1 MSKILA
7 EATFRTHG
15 RTSEMG
21 GRANLR
27 YLVAAAMAFVTLVT
41 IAGFFLLRYPLH
53 GFRYP
58 VGWDAP
64 WYVWRA
70 KAVTFDGLARLG
82 TVRAATP
89 LALSMLMRAT
99 GQNSFTVVALAAPLF
114 AGVAGV
120 AVAAMVRSALGT
132 RLIWLPVIGMLTW
145 VAFGGTGLLSGYID
159 QTLNVTFALA
169 GFASAVAFISGGRGA
184 LAAMVLFM
192 AAGLAEWPF
201 YGFAVLILCVGLF
214 LFVLSSHRS
223 LAASMEVV
231 RPLSGAVLASG
242 VFTVLT
248 LVGIPSIGRLD
259 LRAARGPESLG
270 TGRRLSPKPAMR
282 RLLKRRFLDSI
293 RETTRY
299 LGLALATLGGVAAA
313 RVTVDPVRRD
323 ARRFFLCLMVAWALL
338 TAAAAMAQIL
348 GAPVAGARL
357 LLYLFAVPILIAALL
372 WVAARFVRGSLRAPI
387 GGVIAVLLVL
397 GTVGA
402 LMARVWHGDQRR
414 TWVESKAVAQ
424 LAAAGDYLAR
434 FAPGRGV
441 VFSFRKGGGTTIVRW
456 KNTVRAGLPPG
467 VVPRVRGWALGSPID
482 QLNALS
488 PGGGTGSGSTGGAS
502 GPIIVVI
509 EAYNRP
515 GFEDAH
521 LAYPDSFV
529 SPGVLALNGP
539 IAPTV
544 IPEKRAASA
553 NTHGANLL
561 WLAALAAAILLAVG
575 GGWSIVLLPTDPVV
589 RAALA
594 PALGLGASVLAALVW
609 DRLALGLHGWRGV
622 GPLVIAACAG
632 WGVAWLRMI
641 RLRRVPDGQVPRG
654 PVGDGAPIEPPPA
667 ASAVP

>member
-1 MSKILA
+1 
-7 EATFRTHG
+7 
-15 RTSEMG
+15 
-21 GRANLR
+21 
-27 YLVAAAMAFVTLVT
+27 
-41 IAGFFLLRYPLH
+41 
-53 GFRYP
+53 
-58 VGWDAP
+58 
-64 WYVWRA
+64 
-70 KAVTFDGLARLG
+70 
-82 TVRAATP
+82 
-89 LALSMLMRAT
+89 
-99 GQNSFTVVALAAPLF
+99 
-114 AGVAGV
+114 
-120 AVAAMVRSALGT
+120 
-132 RLIWLPVIGMLTW
+132 
-145 VAFGGTGLLSGYID
+145 
-159 QTLNVTFALA
+159 
-169 GFASAVAFISGGRGA
+169 
-184 LAAMVLFM
+184 
-192 AAGLAEWPF
+192 
-201 YGFAVLILCVGLF
+201 
-214 LFVLSSHRS
+214 
-223 LAASMEVV
+223 
-231 RPLSGAVLASG
+231 
-242 VFTVLT
+242 
-248 LVGIPSIGRLD
+248 
-259 LRAARGPESLG
+259 
-270 TGRRLSPKPAMR
+270 
-282 RLLKRRFLDSI
+282 
-293 RETTRY
+293 
-299 LGLALATLGGVAAA
+299 
-313 RVTVDPVRRD
+313 
-323 ARRFFLCLMVAWALL
+323 MVAWALL
-338 TAAAAMAQIL
+338 TAAAAVAQIL

>member
-114 AGVAGV
+114 AGVAGL

-184 LAAMVLFM
+184 LAATVLFM

-338 TAAAAMAQIL
+338 TAAAAVAQIL

>member
-1 MSKILA
+1 MSNILA
-7 EATFRTHG
+7 EATFRPHG

-184 LAAMVLFM
+184 LAATVLFM

-338 TAAAAMAQIL
+338 TAAAAVAQIL